1 MQINI
6 EKIRKEKPIQEL
18 IKFSIINVDKPTGPT
33 SFSID
38 KYIMKALNLNKTSH
52 FGTLDPMVTGVLP
65 IALGRACR
73 LNEYF
78 MHRNKI
84 YIGIM
89 KLHKENISDEILQ
102 KVITKFIG
110 KIKQLPPLRSRVKR
124 EIREREIVSFKIL
137 ERKGKEVLFET
148 EVQAGTYIRKLI
160 HDMGEDEEIQGA
172 HMLELRRTKAGLF
185 DENSKEFP
193 LTNLYDFDKALEEY
207 KKGNDKLLKN
217 LLIPGEVVS
226 RLLPAVQVN
235 PKSLKQLLT
244 GKPLFGKD
252 IKDALPEQERFAL
265 FNKDV
270 LIGIYRKS
278 KEGDIIARPEFV
290 LN

>member
-1 MQINI
+1 MQIDI

-18 IKFSIINVDKPTGPT
+18 IKFSIINIDKPTGPT

-38 KYIMKALNLNKTSH
+38 TYIKKALSLTKTSH

-78 MHRNKI
+78 IHRNKV
-84 YIGIM
+84 YVGIM
-89 KLHKENISDEILQ
+89 KIHKDDITDDKLKEII
-102 KVITKFIG
+102 KKFIG
-110 KIKQLPPLRSRVKR
+110 KITQLPPLRSRVKR
-124 EIREREIVSFKIL
+124 QERIREIISFEII
-137 ERKGKEVLFET
+137 ERKGREILFKT

-160 HDMGEDEEIQGA
+160 HDMGQDIEGA

-185 DENSKEFP
+185 EENSKEFP
-193 LTNLYDFDKALEEY
+193 LVSLYDFDKAIDEY
-207 KKGNDKLLKN
+207 KKGNENLLRN
-217 LLIPGEVVS
+217 ILIPGEVICKLIPV
-226 RLLPAVQVN
+226 VHVN
-235 PKSLKQLLT
+235 FKSLKKILT
-244 GKPLFGKD
+244 GKPLFKQDVKD
-252 IKDALPEQERFAL
+252 NIPDKDKFAL
-265 FNKDV
+265 FDKDN

-278 KEGDIIARPEFV
+278 NEGDIIARAEFV